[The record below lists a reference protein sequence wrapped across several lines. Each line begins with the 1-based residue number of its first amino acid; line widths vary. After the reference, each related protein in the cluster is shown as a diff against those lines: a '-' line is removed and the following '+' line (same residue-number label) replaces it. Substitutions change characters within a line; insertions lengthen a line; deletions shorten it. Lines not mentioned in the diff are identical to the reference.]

1 MMKVCGLFRDL
12 LKRLQDG
19 RVIQGGQSGVHE
31 VVRHHQPR
39 DQLGLAY
46 HTRAKELQL
55 PEG

>member
-39 DQLGLAY
+39 DQHGLAY